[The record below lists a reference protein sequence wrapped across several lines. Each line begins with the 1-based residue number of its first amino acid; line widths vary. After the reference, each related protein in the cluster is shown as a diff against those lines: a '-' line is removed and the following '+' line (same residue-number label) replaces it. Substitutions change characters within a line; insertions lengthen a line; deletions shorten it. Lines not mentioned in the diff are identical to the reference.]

1 MNWVAQH
8 RPGRQA
14 ISNGLFGFGTMYR
27 YLIFDLDGTLIDS
40 KAGIIRSVDHALRTC
55 GLPDVEEGLDL
66 SWFVGP
72 PLRDGFKELVGT
84 NDKALIE
91 KLVASYR
98 ERYSRVGLFENALY
112 PGIPELLYDLFDRDR
127 VLILATSKLT
137 TYARSILENLE
148 LARLFDKT
156 IGSELDGARSTKE
169 EAIKLVTG
177 AYGGPTSAYVMI
189 GDRGDDVIG
198 ARRNNIDSIGVLYGY
213 GTPSEIAESNPTFVA
228 KAVEDIREILL
239 A

>member
-91 KLVASYR
+91 KLVAPIEKDTLGSGS
-98 ERYSRVGLFENALY
+98 SRTPCTQESPNCSTVSSTA
-112 PGIPELLYDLFDRDR
+112 DR
-127 VLILATSKLT
+127 VLIL
-137 TYARSILENLE
+137 
-148 LARLFDKT
+148 
-156 IGSELDGARSTKE
+156 
-169 EAIKLVTG
+169 
-177 AYGGPTSAYVMI
+177 
-189 GDRGDDVIG
+189 GDLQADHVRQEHSGEPRTCSSLRQDD
-198 ARRNNIDSIGVLYGY
+198 
-213 GTPSEIAESNPTFVA
+213 
-228 KAVEDIREILL
+228 RER